1 MSAPIQ
7 SQDHLKRFGYAL
19 LHGVFDRHAMN
30 SLADQLSTA
39 LQDRDVPTTLRSRGR
54 IYGSRNLIDTF
65 PQVCDIPI
73 HPVLREFIT
82 SVLGDS
88 VLLYPLP
95 AWEEIEAR
103 LAELPSTDRTKQRFL
118 ERVGYY
124 GQQAQLDAQGRV
136 VIPQL
141 LRESAEM
148 TGEVVV
154 SARLNYL
161 EVWNHQRLQAR
172 FAEQPFTEEDFGNL
186 TDKGI

>member
-1 MSAPIQ
+1 MFRGSAPAKI
-7 SQDHLKRFGYAL
+7 DDKGRLKIPTAFRRHLEERY
-19 LHGVFDRHAMN
+19 
-30 SLADQLSTA
+30 
-39 LQDRDVPTTLRSRGR
+39 GR
-54 IYGSRNLIDTF
+54 E
-65 PQVCDIPI
+65 V
-73 HPVLREFIT
+73 FIT

-95 AWEEIEAR
+95 VWEEIEAR
-103 LAELPSTDRTKQRFL
+103 LAALPSTDRTMQRFL